1 MLYIAAEGD
10 YFAFADDVGMILDSA
25 VEGTNSG

>member
-1 MLYIAAEGD
+1 MVWIAAEGD
-10 YFAFADDVGMILDSA
+10 YFTFADDVGVILDSA